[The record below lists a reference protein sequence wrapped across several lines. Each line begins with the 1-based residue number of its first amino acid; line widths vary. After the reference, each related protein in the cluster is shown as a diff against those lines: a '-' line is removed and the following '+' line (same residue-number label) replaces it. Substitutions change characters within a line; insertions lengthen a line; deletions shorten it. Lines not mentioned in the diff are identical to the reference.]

1 MDRTLEETL
10 RALLAKEG
18 LEPKEGDLERFGPLL
33 EQYVATLKTLRGV
46 DVGEEEIASTF
57 HPESK

>member
-1 MDRTLEETL
+1 
-10 RALLAKEG
+10 
-18 LEPKEGDLERFGPLL
+18 LERFGPLL

-46 DVGEEEIASTF
+46 DVGEEEIAGTF

>member
-1 MDRTLEETL
+1 MDKAFEQSLLT
-10 RALLAKEG
+10 LLAKEG

-33 EQYVATLKTLRGV
+33 EQYVATLKTLRQV
-46 DVGEEEIASTF
+46 DVGEEEIALTF